1 MVKPKILANKR
12 GLHPLPLIVLLIIA
26 FIAIGGIALIYL
38 NVEQRAGHAIQIQSV
53 NFEETKTTIYVQNT
67 GKGTVTLSSLHIDD
81 EEFVLSKENCTVSSE
96 DTTIVEE
103 TKTAKITVFE
113 QYQKRINIK
122 IVCEDGTSIE
132 ADFEPPKS

>member
-81 EEFVLSKENCTVSSE
+81 KEFALSKENCTVSSE
-96 DTTIVEE
+96 DTTTVEE

-122 IVCEDGTSIE
+122 ILCKDGTSIE
-132 ADFEPPKS
+132 ADVEPPKS

>member
-1 MVKPKILANKR
+1 MVKPKVLANKR
-12 GLHPLPLIVLLIIA
+12 GLHPLPLAVLLIIA
-26 FIAIGGIALIYL
+26 FIAIGGIAYIYL

-53 NFEETKTTIYVQNT
+53 SFEETKTTIYVQNT

-81 EEFVLSKENCTVSSE
+81 EEFALSKENCTVSSE
-96 DTTIVEE
+96 GTTAVEE
-103 TKTAKITVFE
+103 TKTAKITVFG

-122 IVCEDGTSIE
+122 IVCKDGTSIE

>member
-1 MVKPKILANKR
+1 MVKPKVLANKR

-26 FIAIGGIALIYL
+26 FIAVGGIAYIYL

-53 NFEETKTTIYVQNT
+53 SFEETKTTIYVQNT

-96 DTTIVEE
+96 GTTTVEE
-103 TKTAKITVFE
+103 TKTATITVFG

-122 IVCEDGTSIE
+122 IVCKDGTSIE

>member
-26 FIAIGGIALIYL
+26 LIAIGGIALIYL

-81 EEFVLSKENCTVSSE
+81 KEFALSKENCTVSSE